1 MNKKT
6 RIYIIVLIWAAAM
19 LQLFINSA
27 INREEKMIEQAMS
40 ESVSNIIESVVKAY
54 SYYGNQ
60 EITQQGRELIVK
72 NLANELGITSG
83 YEIVTR
89 KDGENITTALE
100 KKGAY
105 GDTSVK
111 VISLC
116 ERDAH
121 NQKIIENYIMVEI
134 CLKGS
139 AASSAETYKEKL
151 ENMYTG
157 LGMKPN
163 TNVYLCSQ
171 RPGQLTEGEIQ
182 SETSAFLEEMDAIS
196 VERVEFDG
204 VISIYGYSNG
214 INEFVYQQNERVN
227 VNIAFTYDEENDV
240 TYIHRA
246 IPFIDR
252 SF

>member
-1 MNKKT
+1 
-6 RIYIIVLIWAAAM
+6 
-19 LQLFINSA
+19 
-27 INREEKMIEQAMS
+27 
-40 ESVSNIIESVVKAY
+40 
-54 SYYGNQ
+54 
-60 EITQQGRELIVK
+60 
-72 NLANELGITSG
+72 
-83 YEIVTR
+83 
-89 KDGENITTALE
+89 
-100 KKGAY
+100 
-105 GDTSVK
+105 
-111 VISLC
+111 
-116 ERDAH
+116 
-121 NQKIIENYIMVEI
+121 
-134 CLKGS
+134 
-139 AASSAETYKEKL
+139 
-151 ENMYTG
+151 MYTG